1 MIAIENRLITALFS
15 QVFMLVKTQKYIVK
29 FYLFLIMTY
38 FLVLIFI
45 KI

>member
-29 FYLFLIMTY
+29 FYFIPYNDLFFSFNFY
-38 FLVLIFI
+38 
-45 KI
+45 